1 MEIEIAMEME
11 IEMLMTC
18 PECNIDFNYYDFISH
33 TNTNICRYE
42 SNEIENYMMNND
54 ENTVENSNHNNN
66 THTHTY
72 TNTYTYTYN
81 GMRDYGNY
89 LDNYLGNTNTITHS
103 PAENNNLYNPMQNR
117 GFHNGIGN
125 YNDADILTNSLLN
138 ININSGIDKYK
149 LLQYSK
155 IIQCSERT
163 DCPICLCSYPEET
176 SFYSMNCNHS
186 FCIECCEKWFSSN
199 VCCPLCRMNYN

>member
-11 IEMLMTC
+11 IDMLMTC
-18 PECNIDFNYYDFISH
+18 SECNIDFNYYDFISH

-54 ENTVENSNHNNN
+54 ENTVDN
-66 THTHTY
+66 T
-72 TNTYTYTYN
+72 TYTYN
-81 GMRDYGNY
+81 GMSDYG
-89 LDNYLGNTNTITHS
+89 NYLGNTNTITHS

-125 YNDADILTNSLLN
+125 YNDTDTNILTNSLLN

-199 VCCPLCRMNYN
+199 SCCPLCRMNYN